1 MKNDDLEV
9 DPRQEGRQA
18 QHLVVSDGKP
28 ANDNGHQTNE
38 QHSLSN
44 EVAAEVRGKPTVS
57 ARKIEANRRNS
68 RKSTGPK
75 TASGKKRVSGNAIR
89 HGFFA
94 KGLLVQHPDA
104 KEDPGEYDDFC
115 LRVREY
121 YRPVGWA
128 EEFRMHEIVS
138 LSWRR
143 RRSLRWESGMIA
155 KALADHSYQR
165 RQSRADEL
173 AETESTPA
181 GDLGITDHLLLP
193 SNAELDG
200 LLRYEAMIHRQ
211 LNHAI
216 GEIERLQAGRKE
228 RSMLANSC
236 DIAKQSQ
243 EVL

>member
-9 DPRQEGRQA
+9 NPRQEGPQA
-18 QHLVVSDGKP
+18 QQLVVSDGKP

-38 QHSLSN
+38 RHSLSN

-94 KGLLVQHPDA
+94 KGLLVQHPDG
-104 KEDPGEYDDFC
+104 KEDPAEYDDFYQ
-115 LRVREY
+115 RVLEY
-121 YRPVGWA
+121 YQPVGWI
-128 EEFRMHEIVS
+128 EEFRVHEIVS

-143 RRSLRWESGMIA
+143 RRSLRWESGTIA
-155 KALADHSYQR
+155 KALADLSYQR
-165 RQSRADEL
+165 RQSRDGL
-173 AETESTPA
+173 AETDSTPS
-181 GDLGITDHLLLP
+181 GDPEITDHLLLP

-216 GEIERLQAGRKE
+216 GEIERLQARRKE
-228 RSMLANSC
+228 GPILANGY